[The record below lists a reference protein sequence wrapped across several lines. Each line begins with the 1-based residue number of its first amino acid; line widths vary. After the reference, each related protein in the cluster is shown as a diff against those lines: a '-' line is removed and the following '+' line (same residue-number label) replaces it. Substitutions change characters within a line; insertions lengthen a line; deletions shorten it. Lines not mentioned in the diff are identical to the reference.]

1 MDETGYVEIKRFTRG
16 QEKTIWN
23 TSGNLSSSKSDYG
36 NTTLDIKE
44 RFVTSQRGASITNK
58 CFPLFP

>member
-23 TSGNLSSSKSDYG
+23 TSGNLSSSKSDYR

-44 RFVTSQRGASITNK
+44 RFVSSQKGRCLNYK
-58 CFPLFP
+58 